1 MEISIP
7 DPRRTMETIMKTT
20 LLAAG
25 LTVVATCAMAEK
37 PVLTVLTYDSFVSEW
52 GPGPLIEKEFEA
64 VCACDVQFETAVDG
78 TAILA
83 RLQLEGAA
91 SKADVVVGLDTNLT
105 AAARPLFAPVAA
117 QANTLPVAFTD
128 ANFIP
133 YDWGWFAFVYD
144 KTKVKAPPKSFVE
157 LAASD
162 LKIVIEDP
170 RASTPGLGLL
180 MWVKAAYGDQSAK
193 IWADLA
199 DNIVTVTPGW
209 SEAYG
214 MFLSGEADMVLS
226 YTTSPAYHLISES
239 DNTKSA
245 APFEE
250 GHYLQIEVAGKL
262 ATAKQPAL
270 ADQFLAYL
278 GSDSAQ
284 SALITTNWMYPA
296 RTPAAGLPK
305 GFETLIQPAKSLI
318 YSAEEAEALR
328 ADAISEW
335 QTALSK

>member
-7 DPRRTMETIMKTT
+7 DPRRNMETIMKTT

-25 LTVVATCAMAEK
+25 LTVIASSAMAET
-37 PVLTVLTYDSFVSEW
+37 PVLTVLTYDSFAAEW
-52 GPGPLIEKEFEA
+52 GPGPVIEKGFEA
-64 VCACDVQFETAVDG
+64 TCACDLQFETAVDG
-78 TAILA
+78 TAVLA
-83 RLQLEGAA
+83 RLQLEGAG
-91 SKADVVVGLDTNLT
+91 SKADGVVGLDTNLT
-105 AAARPLFAPVAA
+105 AAARPLFAPVSA
-117 QANTLPVAFTD
+117 QPNTLPVAFSD
-128 ANFIP
+128 ANFVP
-133 YDWGWFAFVYD
+133 FDWGWFAFVYD
-144 KTKVKAPPKSFVE
+144 KTKVAAPPKSFVE

-162 LKIVIEDP
+162 LKIVIQDP

-199 DNIVTVTPGW
+199 DNIITVTPGW

-214 MFLSGEADMVLS
+214 MFLAGEADMVLS
-226 YTTSPAYHLISES
+226 YSTSPAYHLILES
-239 DNTKSA
+239 DDTKA
-245 APFEE
+245 AAAFDE

-262 ATAKQPAL
+262 ASAKQPAL

-278 GSDSAQ
+278 GSDSVQ
-284 SALITTNWMYPA
+284 TSIITTNWMYPA
-296 RTPAAGLPK
+296 KTPAAGLPK

-318 YSAEEAEALR
+318 FSASEAEGLR
-328 ADAISEW
+328 ADAIREW